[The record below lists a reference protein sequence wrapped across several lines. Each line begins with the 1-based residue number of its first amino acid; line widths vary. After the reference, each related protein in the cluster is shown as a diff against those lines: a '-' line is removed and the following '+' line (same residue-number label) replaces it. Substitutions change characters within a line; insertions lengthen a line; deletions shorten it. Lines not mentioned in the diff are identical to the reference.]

1 MGLMRLLRIAKNS
14 KIARQKLEL
23 ILNNISVSFFYSDK
37 DGITWRYTVCLCAM
51 IPAAPGG
58 GDEGG
63 DEQGEKH
70 HLHCHRRPV
79 ARPAQ
84 KELINVIA
92 GQRSP

>member
-1 MGLMRLLRIAKNS
+1 
-14 KIARQKLEL
+14 
-23 ILNNISVSFFYSDK
+23 
-37 DGITWRYTVCLCAM
+37 M